1 MYHTE
6 CDRKGAGFAPEAKNG
21 AAAMRAALLS
31 LLAVQAGIALAVA
44 AAFYLHDHSI
54 VSVEAALYGGGI
66 GMGASAL
73 LGYRVLR
80 AARPGAG
87 LGGLYIGAL
96 ERFLFVGAAFAVG
109 LAVLDLAPVAMIVG
123 FAGAQCAYF
132 ITARWTNRH
141 EMGHEAGRSGGQHGG
156 G

>member
-1 MYHTE
+1 
-6 CDRKGAGFAPEAKNG
+6 
-21 AAAMRAALLS
+21 MRTALFG
-31 LLAVQAGIALAVA
+31 LLAVQAGIALLAG
-44 AAFYLHDHSI
+44 AAFYLHAHSI
-54 VSVEAALYGGGI
+54 TAAEAALYGGGI

-96 ERFLFVGAAFAVG
+96 ERFIFVGAAFAVG
-109 LAVLDLAPVAMIVG
+109 LAVLKLAPVAMIVG
-123 FAGAQCAYF
+123 FGGAQCAYF
-132 ITARWTNRH
+132 ITARWANRR
-141 EMGHEAGRSGGQHGG
+141 EAGQSGGQHGG

>member
-6 CDRKGAGFAPEAKNG
+6 CERKGAGFAPEAKNG
-21 AAAMRAALLS
+21 AAAMRAALFR
-31 LLAVQAGIALAVA
+31 LLAVQAVIALLVA
-44 AAFYLHDHSI
+44 AGFYLHVHSI
-54 VSVEAALYGGGI
+54 ASAEAALFGGGI

-96 ERFLFVGAAFAVG
+96 ERFIFVGAAFAVG
-109 LAVLDLAPVAMIVG
+109 LAVLKLAPVAMIVG
-123 FAGAQCAYF
+123 FGGAQCAYF

-141 EMGHEAGRSGGQHGG
+141 EAGGSGGQHGG